1 MCIKYVAILML
12 VILFYF
18 NSAIAQVI
26 NLDEG
31 LIEDEGNTA
40 GSLPS
45 LNFVENG
52 NKRYYIGDVF
62 QGNFFRSEQ
71 FCRQN
76 GMNLVSI
83 SSSQENDFLQR
94 TIIQRSNSSAGL
106 GDEFWTSG
114 TKIPD
119 SRNWI
124 WFTTGRK
131 ISYYNWLKGQPE
143 SNKNYQCIE
152 AQVTNN
158 QLKWS
163 NKDCWEKYYFICE
176 STKSSDIGPR
186 VEYS

>member
-1 MCIKYVAILML
+1 
-12 VILFYF
+12 
-18 NSAIAQVI
+18 
-26 NLDEG
+26 
-31 LIEDEGNTA
+31 
-40 GSLPS
+40 
-45 LNFVENG
+45 
-52 NKRYYIGDVF
+52 
-62 QGNFFRSEQ
+62 
-71 FCRQN
+71 
-76 GMNLVSI
+76 MNLVSI

-163 NKDCWEKYYFICE
+163 NKDCWEEYYFICE
-176 STKSSDIGPR
+176 SKKSSDIGPR